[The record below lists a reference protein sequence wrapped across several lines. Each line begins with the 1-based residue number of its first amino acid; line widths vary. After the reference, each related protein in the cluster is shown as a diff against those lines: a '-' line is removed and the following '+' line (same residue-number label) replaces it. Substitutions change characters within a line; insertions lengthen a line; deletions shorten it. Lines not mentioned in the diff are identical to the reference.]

1 MTEEKECIERKEEGL
16 LVKGIDTEEREKYR
30 LFLAYCEERRKE
42 WRKQEEEDTTR
53 KEMQMRKEEH
63 WKLFR
68 ESVSFL
74 KENERHWQQRKIK
87 EVDRIKEEE
96 KIDRLAVCK
105 QKKRRYGIQRMSKEE
120 NKRMKERTEER
131 IIISQ
136 ARANYWKRHRG
147 EGVGKNDKEWS
158 ALREGI
164 LALEEDKGGWI
175 VEEDRMHLDGESQ
188 DVQGEG
194 VQGQEGAHGGLQGV
208 QGERDAEVHVDGGVR
223 EELVQDGGVMEDEEV
238 HDGGGGGAQ
247 EEPVQGDGMH
257 DGVQGEGVGDKVRRG
272 GAHMS

>member
-1 MTEEKECIERKEEGL
+1 MVTGMT
-16 LVKGIDTEEREKYR
+16 DTEEREKYR

-53 KEMQMRKEEH
+53 KEMQRRKEEH

-68 ESVSFL
+68 ESISFL

-96 KIDRLAVCK
+96 KADRLAVCK
-105 QKKRRYGIQRMSKEE
+105 KNNRRYGIQKMSKEE
-120 NKRMKERTEER
+120 NTRMKERTEER
-131 IIISQ
+131 IIISR
-136 ARANYWKRHRG
+136 ANANYWKRHRG
-147 EGVGKNDKEWS
+147 EGGGKHDKEWI

-175 VEEDRMHLDGESQ
+175 VEEDIMYLDGESQ

-208 QGERDAEVHVDGGVR
+208 LMGECEKNMFRVVEEWRMSRVRELVTKSGVGERKNR
-223 EELVQDGGVMEDEEV
+223 
-238 HDGGGGGAQ
+238 
-247 EEPVQGDGMH
+247 
-257 DGVQGEGVGDKVRRG
+257 
-272 GAHMS
+272 S